1 MDVAGSVAL
10 VTGGNRGF
18 GASLCAAL
26 LERGAAK
33 VYAGSRDVSAVR
45 ITGVEAVQLDITSEA
60 DIEAAVRTC
69 GDVTLLINN
78 AGIGTGTSVLADDA
92 MAMAQREFDTNV
104 LGPLAMSRAFAPVL
118 GANGGG
124 AIVNV
129 LSVLSWFGA
138 PPSALYCAA
147 KAASWSLTNSLRLEL
162 LGQHT
167 QVVAVHVGFM
177 DTDMTAG
184 LERAQVVARR
194 RRPPGARRRPGR
206 RLRGARRR
214 CQSPRAGGVVGRA
227 HAAVP
232 GAGVVI
238 RSDGSSMTTTVESN
252 DPWDGAVT
260 IDADTATRWILEQ
273 IDPARSHPR
282 AARRPPTVSCWPSD
296 AVAVDPSPAF
306 DTSAMDGYAVH
317 RHPAPSIGVAGRRA
331 CARRAAVPW

>member
-45 ITGVEAVQLDITSEA
+45 ISGVEAVQLDITSEA
-60 DIEAAVRTC
+60 DIEAAVRQC

-129 LSVLSWFGA
+129 LSVLSWFSA
-138 PPSALYCAA
+138 PQSALYCAA

-184 LERAQVVARR
+184 LDVPKSSPDDVARQVLDGVEAGDFEVLADDPSR
-194 RRPPGARRRPGR
+194 R
-206 RLRGARRR
+206 
-214 CQSPRAGGVVGRA
+214 V
-227 HAAVP
+227 
-232 GAGVVI
+232 
-238 RSDGSSMTTTVESN
+238 
-252 DPWDGAVT
+252 
-260 IDADTATRWILEQ
+260 
-273 IDPARSHPR
+273 R
-282 AARRPPTVSCWPSD
+282 AALSGELTQLY
-296 AVAVDPSPAF
+296 PALA
-306 DTSAMDGYAVH
+306 S
-317 RHPAPSIGVAGRRA
+317 
-331 CARRAAVPW
+331 